1 MLELALARI
10 RQLSAHEIGHT
21 LGFAHNFAA
30 SSVGKVS
37 VMDYPHPEFSVTGDK
52 IDFSRTYE
60 TGIGTWDKV
69 SVAYAYSDF
78 PGGLDTREAL
88 MGILRK
94 AESDG
99 LRYITDRDARATGGA
114 HALAHLWDNGKSA
127 SEELDRVLRIRNI
140 AMDQFTPANIRT
152 MEPYAVLE
160 DVFVPLYF
168 FHRYQTEAAV
178 KLVGGMDYRYSVR
191 GDETEPWSFLPI
203 KEQRLALEAVL
214 STLDASELAIPERI
228 LEWFPPRPIG
238 FYGTRESF
246 KGRTGVSFDPLG
258 AAETAA
264 DMTLGLLL
272 NPERASRLVNQQ
284 ALEADQLGLK
294 EVISALVD
302 GTVKSTQKD
311 PYLKEVQQVVN
322 FRVIEH
328 LMVLANSR
336 EVHPQVNAIVYAALD
351 DLKRALQKEGGSATA
366 REMVRRITRFETHPE
381 EFKPE
386 VAPKIPDGSPIGMA
400 CSQE

>member
-1 MLELALARI
+1 M
-10 RQLSAHEIGHT
+10 EI
-21 LGFAHNFAA
+21 L
-30 SSVGKVS
+30 K
-37 VMDYPHPEFSVTGDK
+37 E
-52 IDFSRTYE
+52 
-60 TGIGTWDKV
+60 
-69 SVAYAYSDF
+69 
-78 PGGLDTREAL
+78 
-88 MGILRK
+88 

-178 KLVGGMDYRYSVR
+178 KLLGGMDYRYSVR
-191 GDETEPWSFLPI
+191 GDGTDPWSFLPR
-203 KEQRLALEAVL
+203 KTQEQALEAVL
-214 STLDASELAIPERI
+214 RNLDASELAIPERI

-284 ALEADQLGLK
+284 ALQPGQVAASSSNLP
-294 EVISALVD
+294 
-302 GTVKSTQKD
+302 KD
-311 PYLKEVQQVVN
+311 
-322 FRVIEH
+322 
-328 LMVLANSR
+328 
-336 EVHPQVNAIVYAALD
+336 
-351 DLKRALQKEGGSATA
+351 
-366 REMVRRITRFETHPE
+366 RIT
-381 EFKPE
+381 
-386 VAPKIPDGSPIGMA
+386 V
-400 CSQE
+400 